1 MKIRSVTKDQSSNVV
16 NKCIVMGWIQL
27 LRLMFI
33 IVFFYLRRLYE
44 LIVFVKQTIKIE
56 VTSKVKAQT
65 QVSTL
70 DSLLRN
76 LKDVGGEA
84 LLTLL

>member
-1 MKIRSVTKDQSSNVV
+1 
-16 NKCIVMGWIQL
+16 MGWIQL

-33 IVFFYLRRLYE
+33 IVSLYLRRIQE
-44 LIVFVKQTIKIE
+44 LIVFVKQAIKIE

-70 DSLLRN
+70 DKVSL
-76 LKDVGGEA
+76 GI
-84 LLTLL
+84 

>member
-33 IVFFYLRRLYE
+33 IVSFYLRRL
-44 LIVFVKQTIKIE
+44 
-56 VTSKVKAQT
+56 
-65 QVSTL
+65 
-70 DSLLRN
+70 
-76 LKDVGGEA
+76 
-84 LLTLL
+84 